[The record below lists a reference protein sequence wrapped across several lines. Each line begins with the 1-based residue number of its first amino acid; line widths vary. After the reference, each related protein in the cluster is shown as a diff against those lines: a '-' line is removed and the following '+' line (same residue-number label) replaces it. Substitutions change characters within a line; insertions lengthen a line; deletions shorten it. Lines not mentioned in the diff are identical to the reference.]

1 MAINGSWQQR
11 NLPFEAGTTAAY
23 GVPREMALRSVTL
36 SAAEILGVA
45 DNLGSLTKG
54 KDATLL
60 ISTGDLL
67 DMKSSIVERAWI
79 QGTEIKLKN
88 SQNELNEKYLKK
100 YGIDQ

>member
-1 MAINGSWQQR
+1 MDS
-11 NLPFEAGTTAAY
+11 
-23 GVPREMALRSVTL
+23 
-36 SAAEILGVA
+36 EILKIIRLL
-45 DNLGSLTKG
+45 NLLLTKG